1 MILWNGYCHVHH
13 NITEEKVKEARNE
26 NPDAKIIVHPEC
38 KHEIVKM
45 CDGAGSTTYLIKAV
59 ENSDKN
65 TKWVIGTEYN
75 LVQRLKEKFTDR
87 DIKILDVESVCTNM
101 NKTTLENLCEILEDI
116 LKGDYSKQITVD
128 RQTAEEAVKALD
140 TMLSLS

>member
-1 MILWNGYCHVHH
+1 
-13 NITEEKVKEARNE
+13 
-26 NPDAKIIVHPEC
+26 
-38 KHEIVKM
+38 
-45 CDGAGSTTYLIKAV
+45 
-59 ENSDKN
+59 
-65 TKWVIGTEYN
+65 
-75 LVQRLKEKFTDR
+75 
-87 DIKILDVESVCTNM
+87 M